1 MLLSQLA
8 EETRERRE
16 EGELRDRIAALEG
29 TVERMHDSVVK
40 LKDTLIALDAEAAE
54 VKLVAQQLDSIMKE
68 QAKQIEEPKVTTTS
82 TTTTTTTSSPKT
94 TSSTTTTVPVT
105 LRRKMDSGNS
115 KADCLLAT
123 RAKESTNIEVNKM
136 LDDIKFLDKDGG
148 VWKQGFDITYNQN
161 EWDSEPLK
169 IFLVPHSHNDP
180 GQ

>member
-1 MLLSQLA
+1 MA

-29 TVERMHDSVVK
+29 TVELIHDSVVK
-40 LKDTLIALDAEAAE
+40 LKDAMHSIDAEAAE
-54 VKLVAQQLDSIMKE
+54 VKLVAQQLDTLVKE
-68 QAKQIEEPKVTTTS
+68 QSLQIEEQKITTSTS
-82 TTTTTTTSSPKT
+82 TTTTTQPKT
-94 TSSTTTTVPVT
+94 TSSTSSTAPAT

-123 RAKESTNIEVNKM
+123 RSKEGTNIEVNKM

-161 EWDSEPLK
+161 EWDTEPLK

-180 GQ
+180 G